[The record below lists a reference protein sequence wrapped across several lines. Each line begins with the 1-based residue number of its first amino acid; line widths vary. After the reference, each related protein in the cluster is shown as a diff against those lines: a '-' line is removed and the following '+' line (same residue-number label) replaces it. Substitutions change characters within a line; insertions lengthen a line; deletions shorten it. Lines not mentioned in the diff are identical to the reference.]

1 MLQLIDGYPVYG
13 IHDDQTLR
21 QFLDVMSRAEYGALM
36 ADGHLGYVMPIG
48 GVAAYRNSVSPVGVG
63 FDIGCGNEAVRL
75 DMHKKDLKLDQLL
88 NHIEKYISFG
98 IGQTN
103 PDAPRD
109 HPVFDSDDWLAYEPE
124 SLRGELKKLA
134 RDQLGTVGAGNHY
147 VDIFSDEEDRVW
159 IGVHFGSRG
168 LGHKTATG
176 FINLSQNRPWNVRA
190 VEKEVLLDL
199 DTDLGERYYRAMRLC
214 GAYAWAGREWVCDHV
229 ANLAGAKIVER
240 VHNHH
245 NYAWKEQH
253 LDPAALKERHP
264 ASGSQNGTSGGK
276 KKKNTG
282 GAGSNKET
290 EKGCRVQRKK
300 ALRDCVVIRKGATP
314 AFPGQLSFVGG
325 SMGDPSV
332 ILEGIDSNE
341 SRAALYSTIHGA
353 GRVMSRTKAAGK
365 YRGRGKK
372 RKQIRA
378 GEVTPKMM
386 LEWLRKKNVKLR
398 GGGLDESPHVYRRL
412 TEVLNAH
419 QNTIRIRHWLQ
430 PLGVVMAGPDVFDPF
445 ID

>member
-1 MLQLIDGYPVYG
+1 MFQKIEGYPVYG
-13 IHDDQTLR
+13 DHDEQTIR

-48 GVAAYRNSVSPVGVG
+48 GVAAYRNKVSPVGVG
-63 FDIGCGNEAVRL
+63 FDIGCGNLAVRL
-75 DMHKKDLKLDQLL
+75 DMQKKDLNLDLL
-88 NHIEKYISFG
+88 LDRIEKYISFG

-103 PDAPRD
+103 PEAPRD
-109 HPVFDSDDWLAYEPE
+109 HPIFDSDDWDAYEPA
-124 SLRGELKKLA
+124 SLRAELKKLG

-147 VDIFSDEEDRVW
+147 VDIFADEQDRIWV
-159 IGVHFGSRG
+159 GVHFGSRG

-176 FINLSQNRPWNVRA
+176 FINLSQDRPWNVRA
-190 VEKEVLLDL
+190 VEKEVLLDV
-199 DTDLGERYYRAMRLC
+199 DSDLGERYYQAMRLC
-214 GAYAWAGREWVCDHV
+214 GAYAWAGREWVCEYT
-229 ANLAGAKIVER
+229 AKLAGAEIVER

-253 LDPAALKERHP
+253 PDPGSLKQDLADNAAEERTK
-264 ASGSQNGTSGGK
+264 GKDGGK
-276 KKKNTG
+276 NT
-282 GAGSNKET
+282 S
-290 EKGCRVQRKK
+290 RK
-300 ALRDCVVIRKGATP
+300 ATLRDYLVIRKGATP

-332 ILEGIDSNE
+332 ILEGVDSSE
-341 SRAALYSTIHGA
+341 SKRALYSTIHGA

-372 RKQIRA
+372 RKQVRA

-386 LEWLRKKNVKLR
+386 KEWIKKKGVKLR

-412 TEVLNAH
+412 TDVLNTH
-419 QNTIRIRHWLQ
+419 QNTIEIKHWLQ
-430 PLGVVMAGPDVFDPF
+430 PLGVVMAGPDIFDPF

>member
-1 MLQLIDGYPVYG
+1 MFQKIEGYPVYG
-13 IHDDQTLR
+13 LHDEQTIR
-21 QFLDVMSRAEYGALM
+21 QFMDVMSRAEYGALM

-48 GVAAYRNSVSPVGVG
+48 GVAAYRNKVSPVGVG
-63 FDIGCGNEAVRL
+63 FDIGCGNMAVRL
-75 DMHKKDLKLDQLL
+75 DMQKKDLKLDLL
-88 NHIEKYISFG
+88 LDRIEKYISFG

-109 HPVFDSDDWLAYEPE
+109 HPVFDSDDWEAYEPD
-124 SLRGELKKLA
+124 SLRAELKKLG

-147 VDIFSDEEDRVW
+147 VDILADEQDRIWV
-159 IGVHFGSRG
+159 GVHFGSRG

-176 FINLSQNRPWNVRA
+176 FINLSQDRPWNVRA
-190 VEKEVLLDL
+190 VEQEVLLDIGS
-199 DTDLGERYYRAMRLC
+199 DLGERYYRAMRLC
-214 GAYAWAGREWVCDHV
+214 GTYAWAGREWVCEYV
-229 ANLAGAKIVER
+229 AKLAGAEILER

-253 LDPAALKERHP
+253 PDTGTLKQDI
-264 ASGSQNGTSGGK
+264 SGNGSGK
-276 KKKNTG
+276 T
-282 GAGSNKET
+282 T
-290 EKGCRVQRKK
+290 
-300 ALRDCVVIRKGATP
+300 LRDYLVIRKGATP

-332 ILEGIDSNE
+332 ILKGVDSPE
-341 SRAALYSTIHGA
+341 SKRALYSTIHGA

-372 RKQIRA
+372 RKQVRA

-386 LEWLRKKNVKLR
+386 QEWLRKKGVKLR

-412 TEVLNAH
+412 TDVLNAH
-419 QNTIRIRHWLQ
+419 QNTIEIRHWLQ
-430 PLGVVMAGPDVFDPF
+430 PLGVVMAGPDIFDPF